1 MIDAVLKIGGRL
13 GRGEKLE
20 ALCQSLTTLGRRHRI
35 LVVPGGGA
43 FADTVRE
50 YDARYQLSNSASHWM
65 AILAMDQFGHLL
77 SELIPGSEPVR
88 SLPSAGRVAG
98 AGKVPVLIP
107 FDLLWREDPLPHRWS
122 VTSDAIA
129 AWVAEFSRAPM
140 LILLKTVDGLYA
152 DFSVT
157 HASGCLLEEIELEQL
172 AASEGVDGCLA
183 SLLETNDLEL
193 WIINGETPDRVV
205 ELLDKGYTKGTH
217 LKRSIPLDA
226 ELSHDLP
233 DR

>member
-1 MIDAVLKIGGRL
+1 MIDVVLKIGGRL

-20 ALCQSLTTLGRRHRI
+20 ALCQSLTNLGRRHRI

-43 FADTVRE
+43 FADTVRD
-50 YDARYQLSNSASHWM
+50 YDVRYQLSNSASHWM

-88 SLPSAGRVAG
+88 SLPSAGTVAD

-107 FDLLWREDPLPHRWS
+107 FDLLWRKDPLAHSWS

-129 AWVAEFSRAPM
+129 AWVAELVRAHM
-140 LILLKTVDGLYA
+140 LILLKTVDGLYG
-152 DFSVT
+152 DLSDSQGTGVLLDEI
-157 HASGCLLEEIELEQL
+157 LLEHL
-172 AASEGVDGCLA
+172 AVCKGVDGCLA
-183 SLLETNDLEL
+183 SLLEANDLEL
-193 WIINGETPDRVV
+193 WIINGEKPDRVA
-205 ELLDKGYTKGTH
+205 ELLDKGHTKGTH
-217 LKRSIPLDA
+217 LKRSFPSVA
-226 ELSHDLP
+226 ELSDDLP